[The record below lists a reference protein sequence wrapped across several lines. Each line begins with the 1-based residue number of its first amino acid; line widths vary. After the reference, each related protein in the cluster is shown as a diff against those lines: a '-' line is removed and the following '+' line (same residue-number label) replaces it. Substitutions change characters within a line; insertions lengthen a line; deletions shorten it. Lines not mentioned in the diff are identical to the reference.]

1 MHHSTP
7 SINIIL
13 GPPGTGKTH
22 NLLNL
27 VEDELAKG
35 TPPDRIGFFAFTKKA
50 ANEAKERAK
59 KKFGLEDKQLLFF
72 RTLHSLAFLQL
83 GLTTSEVMSRDNYR
97 EFSDSYGMDLGSV
110 TDGIDSGGVMTTDN
124 RFINEINLSRMKGL
138 DLQDHYNNSN
148 LDVSWHALLRAQ
160 RSFEEY
166 KTKREVLDF
175 TDMLELFLQVKNIPQ
190 LDVVFIDEAQDLSWL
205 QWNVASHAWS
215 KAKKVYI
222 SGDDDQAIFRW
233 TGADVE
239 YFIRMKADKISVLD
253 QSYRCPRLIHKMADN
268 IIQRV
273 GNRRPKEWKGRDY
286 MGKIRYHAYSEGV
299 DLRDGE
305 WLVMARTNYLLDEL
319 ERQVKTEGLLYKRNN
334 RLPISQKLL
343 EAVQFWKKLN
353 DGEEIDLKAVKDIYS
368 YMSTKIGIE
377 HGHKQLKT
385 ADENIKY
392 NMESLAMHYGL
403 LMAGRPWD
411 VAFDKVGNRDKEYL
425 RAIEQRGGKNFNV
438 DPKINLSTI
447 HAAKG
452 GEAQNV
458 MLLTDLTR
466 KTQESL
472 EKNPDDESRVFYVGV
487 TRTKESLHIVQPQ
500 REGGF
505 II

>member
-1 MHHSTP
+1 MHRSKIE
-7 SINIIL
+7 INIIL

-27 VEDELAKG
+27 VEKELSNG

-50 ANEAKERAK
+50 ANEAKNRAK
-59 KKFGLEDKQLLFF
+59 IKFKLEDKQLPFF

-83 GLTTSEVMSRDNYR
+83 GLTTSEVMSRDNYK
-97 EFSDSYGMDLGSV
+97 EFSDAYGMDLGSV
-110 TDGIDSGGVMTTDN
+110 TDGIDAGGIITTDN
-124 RFINEINLSRMKGL
+124 RFINEFNLSRMKGL
-138 DLQDHYNNSN
+138 DLQDHYNRSN
-148 LDVSWHALLRAQ
+148 LDVSWYALLRAQ

-166 KTKREVLDF
+166 KSKREVLDF
-175 TDMLELFLQVKNIPQ
+175 TDMLELFLQVSNIPQ

-205 QWNVASHAWS
+205 QWTVAAHAWS
-215 KAKKVYI
+215 KSKKIYI

-233 TGADVE
+233 AGADVE
-239 YFIRMKADKISVLD
+239 HFIRMKADNVIILN
-253 QSYRCPRLIHKMADN
+253 QSYRCPRLVHKMADK
-268 IIQRV
+268 IIRRV

-286 MGKIRYHAYSEGV
+286 MGQIRYHAFPEGI
-299 DLRDGE
+299 DLRNGE
-305 WLVMARTNYLLDEL
+305 WLVMARTNYLLDEI

-343 EAVQFWKKLN
+343 DAVESWKTLN
-353 DGEEIDLKAVKDIYS
+353 SDKEIDISSVRSIYS

-385 ADENIKY
+385 ADDSIKY
-392 NMESLAMHYGL
+392 TMESLVMHHGL
-403 LMAGRPWD
+403 LVAGRPWD
-411 VAFDKVGNRDKEYL
+411 IAFDKVGNRDKEYL
-425 RAIEQRGGKNFNV
+425 RAIEQRNGSNFNI

-458 MLLTDLTR
+458 VLLTDLTR

-472 EKNPDDESRVFYVGV
+472 EQNPDDESRVFYVGV
-487 TRTKESLHIVQPQ
+487 TRAKESLHIVQPQ

>member
-1 MHHSTP
+1 VHRSKP
-7 SINIIL
+7 EINIIL

-27 VEDELAKG
+27 VEKELSNG

-50 ANEAKERAK
+50 ASEAKERAK
-59 KKFGLEDKQLLFF
+59 IKFKLEDKQLPFF

-97 EFSDSYGMDLGSV
+97 EFSQAYGMDLGSV
-110 TDGIDSGGVMTTDN
+110 TDGSDVGGVITTDN
-124 RFINEINLSRMKGL
+124 RFITEINLSRMKGL
-138 DLQDHYNNSN
+138 DLQDHYNKSN

-166 KTKREVLDF
+166 KSKREVLDF
-175 TDMLELFLQVKNIPQ
+175 TDMLELFLQVSNVPQ

-205 QWNVASHAWS
+205 QWSVAAHAWS

-233 TGADVE
+233 TGADIE
-239 YFIRMKADKISVLD
+239 YFIKMKADNLTILN
-253 QSYRCPRLIHKMADN
+253 QSYRCPRLIHKMADK

-286 MGKIRYHAYSEGV
+286 MGQIRYHAFTEGV
-299 DLRDGE
+299 DLRNGE
-305 WLVMARTNYLLDEL
+305 WLIMARTNYLLDEL

-343 EAVQFWKKLN
+343 DAVQAWKMLN
-353 DGEEIDLKAVKDIYS
+353 EEKEIDLSSVKSIYS
-368 YMSTKIGIE
+368 YMSTKISIE

-385 ADENIKY
+385 ADDKSKY
-392 NMESLAMHYGL
+392 NMESLVMHHGL

-425 RAIEQRGGKNFNV
+425 RAIEQRNGNNFNV

-447 HAAKG
+447 HASKG

-472 EKNPDDESRVFYVGV
+472 EQNPDDESRVFYVGI

>member
-1 MHHSTP
+1 MHRSKIE
-7 SINIIL
+7 INIIL

-27 VEDELAKG
+27 VEKELSNG

-50 ANEAKERAK
+50 ANEAKNRAK
-59 KKFGLEDKQLLFF
+59 IKFKLEDKQLPFF

-83 GLTTSEVMSRDNYR
+83 GLTTSEVMSRDNYK
-97 EFSDSYGMDLGSV
+97 EFSDAYGMDLGSV
-110 TDGIDSGGVMTTDN
+110 TDGIDAGGIITTDN
-124 RFINEINLSRMKGL
+124 RFINEFNLSRMKGL
-138 DLQDHYNNSN
+138 DLQDHYNRSN

-166 KTKREVLDF
+166 KSKREVLDF
-175 TDMLELFLQVKNIPQ
+175 TDMLELFLQVSNIPQ

-205 QWNVASHAWS
+205 QWTVAAHAWS
-215 KAKKVYI
+215 RSKKIYI

-233 TGADVE
+233 AGADVE
-239 YFIRMKADKISVLD
+239 HFIRMKADNVIILN
-253 QSYRCPRLIHKMADN
+253 QSYRCPRLVHKMADK
-268 IIQRV
+268 IIRRV

-286 MGKIRYHAYSEGV
+286 MGQIRYHAFPEGI
-299 DLRDGE
+299 DLRNGE
-305 WLVMARTNYLLDEL
+305 WLVMARTNYLLDEI

-343 EAVQFWKKLN
+343 DAVESWKKLN
-353 DGEEIDLKAVKDIYS
+353 GEKEIDLSSVRSIYS

-385 ADENIKY
+385 ADDSIKY
-392 NMESLAMHYGL
+392 TMESLVMHHGL
-403 LMAGRPWD
+403 LVAGRPWD
-411 VAFDKVGNRDKEYL
+411 IAFDKVGNRDKEYL
-425 RAIEQRGGKNFNV
+425 RAIEQRNGSNFNI

-458 MLLTDLTR
+458 VLLTDLTR

-472 EKNPDDESRVFYVGV
+472 EQNPDDESRVFYVGV
-487 TRTKESLHIVQPQ
+487 TRAKESLHIVQPQ

>member
-1 MHHSTP
+1 
-7 SINIIL
+7 L

-27 VEDELAKG
+27 VEKELSNG

-50 ANEAKERAK
+50 ANEAKNRAK
-59 KKFGLEDKQLLFF
+59 IKFKLEDKQLPFF

-83 GLTTSEVMSRDNYR
+83 GLTTSEVMSRDNYK
-97 EFSDSYGMDLGSV
+97 EFSDAYGMDLGSV
-110 TDGIDSGGVMTTDN
+110 TDGIDAGGIITTDN
-124 RFINEINLSRMKGL
+124 RFINEFNLSRMKGL
-138 DLQDHYNNSN
+138 DLQDHYNRSN

-166 KTKREVLDF
+166 KSKREVLDF
-175 TDMLELFLQVKNIPQ
+175 TDMLELFLQVSNIPQ
-190 LDVVFIDEAQDLSWL
+190 LDAVFIDEAQDLSWL
-205 QWNVASHAWS
+205 QWTVAAHAWS
-215 KAKKVYI
+215 RSKKIYI

-233 TGADVE
+233 AGADVE
-239 YFIRMKADKISVLD
+239 HFIRMKADNVIILN
-253 QSYRCPRLIHKMADN
+253 QSYRCPRLVHKMADK
-268 IIQRV
+268 IIRRV

-286 MGKIRYHAYSEGV
+286 MGQIRYHAFPEGI
-299 DLRDGE
+299 DLRNGE
-305 WLVMARTNYLLDEL
+305 WLVMARTNYLLDEI

-343 EAVQFWKKLN
+343 DAVESWKTLN
-353 DGEEIDLKAVKDIYS
+353 SDKEIDISSVRSIYS

-385 ADENIKY
+385 ADDSIKY
-392 NMESLAMHYGL
+392 TMESLVMHHGL
-403 LMAGRPWD
+403 LVAGRPWD
-411 VAFDKVGNRDKEYL
+411 IAFDKVGNRDKEYL
-425 RAIEQRGGKNFNV
+425 RAIEQRNGSNFNI

-458 MLLTDLTR
+458 VLLTDLTR

-472 EKNPDDESRVFYVGV
+472 EQNPDDESRVFYVGV
-487 TRTKESLHIVQPQ
+487 TRAKESLHIVQPQ

>member
-1 MHHSTP
+1 MHRSKP
-7 SINIIL
+7 EINIIL

-27 VEDELAKG
+27 VEKELSNG

-50 ANEAKERAK
+50 ANEAKNRAK
-59 KKFGLEDKQLLFF
+59 IKFKLEDKQLPFF

-83 GLTTSEVMSRDNYR
+83 GLTTSEVMSRDNYK

-110 TDGIDSGGVMTTDN
+110 TDGIDAGGVITTDN
-124 RFINEINLSRMKGL
+124 RFINEVNLSRMKGL
-138 DLQDHYNNSN
+138 DLQDHYNISN

-166 KTKREVLDF
+166 KRKREVLDF
-175 TDMLELFLQVKNIPQ
+175 TDMLELFLQVSNIPQ
-190 LDVVFIDEAQDLSWL
+190 LDAVFIDEAQDLSWL
-205 QWNVASHAWS
+205 QWTVAAHAWS
-215 KAKKVYI
+215 RSKKIYI

-233 TGADVE
+233 AGADVE
-239 YFIRMKADKISVLD
+239 HFIRMQADNVIVLN
-253 QSYRCPRLIHKMADN
+253 QSYRCPRLVHKMADK
-268 IIQRV
+268 IIRRV
-273 GNRRPKEWKGRDY
+273 ANRRPKEWKGRDY
-286 MGKIRYHAYSEGV
+286 MGQIRYHAFPEGI
-299 DLRDGE
+299 DLRNGE
-305 WLVMARTNYLLDEL
+305 WLVMARTNYLLDEI

-343 EAVQFWKKLN
+343 DAVESWKKLN
-353 DGEEIDLKAVKDIYS
+353 GEKEIDLSSVRSIYS

-385 ADENIKY
+385 ADDSIKY
-392 NMESLAMHYGL
+392 TMESLVMHHGL
-403 LMAGRPWD
+403 LVAGRPWD
-411 VAFDKVGNRDKEYL
+411 IAFDKVGNRDKEYL
-425 RAIEQRGGKNFNV
+425 RAIEQRNGSNFNI

-458 MLLTDLTR
+458 VLLTDLTR

-472 EKNPDDESRVFYVGV
+472 EQNPDDESRVFYVGV
-487 TRTKESLHIVQPQ
+487 TRAKESLHIVQPQ

>member
-1 MHHSTP
+1 MHRSKIE
-7 SINIIL
+7 INIIL

-27 VEDELAKG
+27 VEKELSNG

-50 ANEAKERAK
+50 ANEAKNRAK
-59 KKFGLEDKQLLFF
+59 IKFKLEDKQLPFF

-83 GLTTSEVMSRDNYR
+83 GLTTSEVMSRDNYK
-97 EFSDSYGMDLGSV
+97 EFSDAYGMDLGSV
-110 TDGIDSGGVMTTDN
+110 TDGIDAGGIITTDN
-124 RFINEINLSRMKGL
+124 RFINEFNLSRMKGL
-138 DLQDHYNNSN
+138 DLQDHYNRSN

-166 KTKREVLDF
+166 KSKREVLDF
-175 TDMLELFLQVKNIPQ
+175 TDMLELFLQVSNIPQ

-205 QWNVASHAWS
+205 QWTVAAHAWS
-215 KAKKVYI
+215 RSKKIYI

-233 TGADVE
+233 AGADVE
-239 YFIRMKADKISVLD
+239 HFIRMKADNVIILN
-253 QSYRCPRLIHKMADN
+253 QSYRCPRLVHKMADK
-268 IIQRV
+268 IIRRV

-286 MGKIRYHAYSEGV
+286 MGQIRYHAFPEGI
-299 DLRDGE
+299 DLRNGE
-305 WLVMARTNYLLDEL
+305 WLVMARTNYLLDEI

-343 EAVQFWKKLN
+343 DAVESWKTLN
-353 DGEEIDLKAVKDIYS
+353 SDKEIDISSVRSIYS

-385 ADENIKY
+385 ADDSIKY
-392 NMESLAMHYGL
+392 TMESLVMHHGL
-403 LMAGRPWD
+403 LVAGRPWD
-411 VAFDKVGNRDKEYL
+411 IAFDKVGNRDKEYL
-425 RAIEQRGGKNFNV
+425 RAIEQRNGSNFNI

-458 MLLTDLTR
+458 VLLTDLTR

-472 EKNPDDESRVFYVGV
+472 EQNPDDESRVFYVGV
-487 TRTKESLHIVQPQ
+487 TRAKESLHIVQPQ

>member
-1 MHHSTP
+1 VHRSKIE
-7 SINIIL
+7 INIIL

-27 VEDELAKG
+27 VEKELSNG

-50 ANEAKERAK
+50 ANEAKNRAK
-59 KKFGLEDKQLLFF
+59 IKFKLEDKQLPFF

-83 GLTTSEVMSRDNYR
+83 GLTTSEVMSRDNYK
-97 EFSDSYGMDLGSV
+97 EFSDAYGMDLGSV
-110 TDGIDSGGVMTTDN
+110 TDGIDAGGIITTDN
-124 RFINEINLSRMKGL
+124 RFINEFNLSRMKGL
-138 DLQDHYNNSN
+138 DLQDHYNRSN

-166 KTKREVLDF
+166 KSKREVLDF
-175 TDMLELFLQVKNIPQ
+175 TDMLELFLQVSNIPQ

-205 QWNVASHAWS
+205 QWTVAAHAWS
-215 KAKKVYI
+215 KSKKIYI

-233 TGADVE
+233 AGADVE
-239 YFIRMKADKISVLD
+239 HFIRMKADNVIILN
-253 QSYRCPRLIHKMADN
+253 QSYRCPRLVHKMADK
-268 IIQRV
+268 IIRRV

-286 MGKIRYHAYSEGV
+286 MGQIRYHAFPEGI
-299 DLRDGE
+299 DLRNGE
-305 WLVMARTNYLLDEL
+305 WLVMARTNYLLDEI

-343 EAVQFWKKLN
+343 DAVESWKTLN
-353 DGEEIDLKAVKDIYS
+353 SDKEIDISSVRSIYS

-385 ADENIKY
+385 ADDSIKY
-392 NMESLAMHYGL
+392 TMESLVMHHGL
-403 LMAGRPWD
+403 LVAGRPWD
-411 VAFDKVGNRDKEYL
+411 IAFDKVGNRDKEYL
-425 RAIEQRGGKNFNV
+425 RAIEQRNGSNFNI

-458 MLLTDLTR
+458 VLLTDLTR

-472 EKNPDDESRVFYVGV
+472 EQNPDDESRVFYVGV
-487 TRTKESLHIVQPQ
+487 TRAKESLHIVQPQ

>member
-1 MHHSTP
+1 MHRSKIE
-7 SINIIL
+7 INIIL

-27 VEDELAKG
+27 VEKELSNG

-50 ANEAKERAK
+50 ANEAKNRAK
-59 KKFGLEDKQLLFF
+59 IKFKLEDKQLPFF

-83 GLTTSEVMSRDNYR
+83 GLTTSEVMSRDNYK
-97 EFSDSYGMDLGSV
+97 EFSDAYGMDLGSV
-110 TDGIDSGGVMTTDN
+110 TDGIDAGGIITTDN
-124 RFINEINLSRMKGL
+124 RFINEFNLSRMKGL
-138 DLQDHYNNSN
+138 DLQDHYNRSN

-166 KTKREVLDF
+166 KSKREVLDF
-175 TDMLELFLQVKNIPQ
+175 TDMLELFLQVSNIPQ
-190 LDVVFIDEAQDLSWL
+190 LDAVFIDEAQDLSWL
-205 QWNVASHAWS
+205 QWTVAAHAWS
-215 KAKKVYI
+215 RSKKIYI

-233 TGADVE
+233 AGADVE
-239 YFIRMKADKISVLD
+239 HFIRMKADNVIILN
-253 QSYRCPRLIHKMADN
+253 QSYRCPRLVHKMADK
-268 IIQRV
+268 IIRRV

-286 MGKIRYHAYSEGV
+286 MGQIRYHAFPEGI
-299 DLRDGE
+299 DLRNGE
-305 WLVMARTNYLLDEL
+305 WLVMARTNYLLDEI

-343 EAVQFWKKLN
+343 DAVESWKTLN
-353 DGEEIDLKAVKDIYS
+353 SDKEIDISSVRSIYS

-385 ADENIKY
+385 ADDSIKY
-392 NMESLAMHYGL
+392 TMESLVMHHGL
-403 LMAGRPWD
+403 LVAGRPWD
-411 VAFDKVGNRDKEYL
+411 IAFDKVGNRDKEYL
-425 RAIEQRGGKNFNV
+425 RAIEQRNGSNFNI

-458 MLLTDLTR
+458 VLLTDLTR

-472 EKNPDDESRVFYVGV
+472 EQNPDDESRVFYVGV
-487 TRTKESLHIVQPQ
+487 TRAKESLHIVQPQ

>member
-1 MHHSTP
+1 MHRSKP
-7 SINIIL
+7 EINIIL

-27 VEDELAKG
+27 VEKELSNG

-50 ANEAKERAK
+50 ANEAKNRAK
-59 KKFGLEDKQLLFF
+59 IKFKLEDKQLPFF

-83 GLTTSEVMSRDNYR
+83 GLTTSEVMSRDNYK

-110 TDGIDSGGVMTTDN
+110 TDGIDAGGIITTDN
-124 RFINEINLSRMKGL
+124 RFINEFNLSRMKGL
-138 DLQDHYNNSN
+138 DLQDHYNISN

-166 KTKREVLDF
+166 KRKREVLDF
-175 TDMLELFLQVKNIPQ
+175 TDMLELFLQVSNIPQ
-190 LDVVFIDEAQDLSWL
+190 LDAVFIDEAQDLSWL
-205 QWNVASHAWS
+205 QWTVAAHAWS
-215 KAKKVYI
+215 RSKKIYI

-233 TGADVE
+233 AGADVE
-239 YFIRMKADKISVLD
+239 HFIRMQADNVIVLN
-253 QSYRCPRLIHKMADN
+253 QSYRCPRLVHKMADK
-268 IIQRV
+268 IIRRV
-273 GNRRPKEWKGRDY
+273 ANRRPKEWKGRDY
-286 MGKIRYHAYSEGV
+286 MGQIRYHAFPEGI
-299 DLRDGE
+299 DLRNGE
-305 WLVMARTNYLLDEL
+305 WLVMARTNYLLDEI

-343 EAVQFWKKLN
+343 DAVESWKTLN
-353 DGEEIDLKAVKDIYS
+353 SDKEIDISSVRSIYS

-385 ADENIKY
+385 ADDSIKY
-392 NMESLAMHYGL
+392 TMESLVMHHGL
-403 LMAGRPWD
+403 LVAGRPWD
-411 VAFDKVGNRDKEYL
+411 IAFDKVGNRDKEYL
-425 RAIEQRGGKNFNV
+425 RAIEQRNGSNFNI

-458 MLLTDLTR
+458 VLLTDLTR

-472 EKNPDDESRVFYVGV
+472 EQNPDDESRVFYVGV
-487 TRTKESLHIVQPQ
+487 TRAKESLHIVQPQ